1 MERFSIA
8 RSPGRFTK
16 APRRTVRPGEVWVD
30 RQTFRDLEIFEAQEG
45 RPGLFRL
52 LDRARTRGGASA
64 LFGRFLA
71 PLSEPD
77 RIRAVQGSLRYI
89 LAHRAEFASLPGQYL
104 VSGFEH
110 YFHGN
115 LPAPASA
122 NRFGL
127 ALDALQLFLESFRQL
142 QQIARGARH
151 TARLLRGLRQV
162 ATHPGASEAPGEVGA
177 HLREIRDIL
186 GRPAL
191 ASLPLERE
199 ERWRV
204 FRVLAVDR
212 VFRHGEKESVER
224 LVRILFEIDA
234 LVSLADA
241 TDEYAFVFPE
251 VVDGEL
257 EIVADGVYHPLV
269 GAPVPNPLHVDAHHR
284 LLFLTGPNMAGK
296 TTYLRACATAIY
308 LAHLGMGV
316 PARSFRF
323 SPCEAIFTAITLADN
338 VRTGISFFEAEAL
351 RARAI
356 AQAVADGRRV
366 VAVMD
371 EPFKGTNV
379 KDALD
384 ASCAFL
390 TRLVAR
396 EGSVFLVSS
405 HLIEAGPTLQATGH
419 VDCRRFEATET
430 DGRLEF
436 DYVLRPGLSSQRLG
450 MRVLREKGVFALL
463 DGSGRAPAG
472 PWRNTDTG

>member
-1 MERFSIA
+1 MGRFSIG
-8 RSPGRFTK
+8 RSPGRYTK
-16 APRRTVRPGEVWVD
+16 VPRRTARPGEVWVD

-52 LDRARTRGGASA
+52 LDRARTRGGAHA
-64 LFGRFLA
+64 LFRRFLA
-71 PLSEPD
+71 PHSD
-77 RIRAVQGSLRYI
+77 AARIRAVQDSVRYI
-89 LAHRAEFASLPGQYL
+89 LAHRSAFVGLPGQYL
-104 VSGFEH
+104 VSAFEH

-115 LPAPASA
+115 LPSPASRD
-122 NRFGL
+122 RFGL
-127 ALDALQLFLESFRQL
+127 AVDAMQLFLESFRQL
-142 QQIARGARH
+142 QQIATGAR
-151 TARLLRGLRQV
+151 TTVRLLRGLRQV
-162 ATHPGASEAPGEVGA
+162 ATHPGAEDAPGELGA
-177 HLREIRDIL
+177 HLRELREIL
-186 GRPAL
+186 DRPAL
-191 ASLPLERE
+191 APLPSERE
-199 ERWRV
+199 ERWGVLRA
-204 FRVLAVDR
+204 LAVDR
-212 VFRHGEKESVER
+212 VLRGEEKQSVAR
-224 LVRILFEIDA
+224 LVVLLFEIDA

-241 TDEYAFVFPE
+241 TAEYGFVFPE
-251 VVDGEL
+251 VLDGEL
-257 EIVADGVYHPLV
+257 VVDGDGVYHPLV
-269 GAPVPNPLHVDAHHR
+269 GAPVPNPLRLDSHHR

-316 PARSFRF
+316 PARAFRF
-323 SPCEAIFTAITLADN
+323 SPCEALFTAITLSDN

-356 AQAVADGRRV
+356 AEAVANGKRV

-396 EGSVFLVSS
+396 PGSVFLVSS
-405 HLIEAGPTLQATGH
+405 HLIEAGETLEATGH
-419 VDCRRFEATET
+419 VDCRRFEAAET

-436 DYVLRPGLSSQRLG
+436 DYVLRLGISSQRLG

-463 DGSGRAPAG
+463 DAKGHSPAVPRTSSG
-472 PWRNTDTG
+472 TG